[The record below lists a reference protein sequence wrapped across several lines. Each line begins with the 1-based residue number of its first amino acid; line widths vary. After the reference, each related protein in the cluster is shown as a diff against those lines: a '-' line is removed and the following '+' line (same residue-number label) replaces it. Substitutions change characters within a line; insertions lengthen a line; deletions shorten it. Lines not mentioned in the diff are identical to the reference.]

1 MMTETADQIRDKRQH
16 WAAPGGWHDRKVR
29 ILAVWLPGAV
39 GVVLAAMI
47 IGPLFARR
55 EISFL
60 LDRNKVALTQE
71 RLRVANAMYRGI
83 DGEGRPFTVTAD
95 NAVQTSIREPVVKMD
110 KLAARLRM
118 SDGPAELIAQ
128 NGAYNYQAETIAVVG
143 PVVFTAA
150 DGYRITTQN
159 VSIDLKQRRI
169 GGTGGV
175 SGSVPAGTFRADRVS
190 ADLEQRVITLDG
202 NVRMLMQL
210 QQLRMP
216 K

>member
-1 MMTETADQIRDKRQH
+1 MSQSADQIRDKRQH
-16 WAAPGGWHDRKVR
+16 WAAPGGWHDRKMR
-29 ILAVWLPGAV
+29 FLAVWLPGLV

-71 RLRVANAMYRGI
+71 RIRVSNAMYRGI

-95 NAVQTSIREPVVKMD
+95 NAVQVSIKEPVVKMD
-110 KLAARLRM
+110 TLAARLQL

-128 NGAYNYQAETIAVVG
+128 NGAYNYQAETVSVAG

-190 ADLEQRVITLDG
+190 ADLEQRIVTLDG
-202 NVRMLMQL
+202 NVRMVLQL

-216 K
+216 R

>member
-1 MMTETADQIRDKRQH
+1 MSQSADQIRDKRQH

-29 ILAVWLPGAV
+29 FLAVWLPGLV

-71 RLRVANAMYRGI
+71 RIRVSNAMYRGI

-95 NAVQTSIREPVVKMD
+95 NAVQVSIKEPVVKMD
-110 KLAARLRM
+110 KLAARLRL

-128 NGAYNYQAETIAVVG
+128 NGAYNYQAETVSVAG

-190 ADLEQRVITLDG
+190 ADLEQRIVTLDG
-202 NVRMLMQL
+202 NVRMVLQL

-216 K
+216 R

>member
-1 MMTETADQIRDKRQH
+1 MSQSADQIRDKRQH
-16 WAAPGGWHDRKVR
+16 WAAPGGWHDRKMR
-29 ILAVWLPGAV
+29 FLAVWLPGLV

-71 RLRVANAMYRGI
+71 RIRVSNAMYRGI

-95 NAVQTSIREPVVKMD
+95 NAVQVSIKEPVVKMD
-110 KLAARLRM
+110 TLAARLRL

-128 NGAYNYQAETIAVVG
+128 NGAYNYQAETVSVAG

-190 ADLEQRVITLDG
+190 ADLEQRIVTLDG
-202 NVRMLMQL
+202 NVRMVLQL

-216 K
+216 R